1 MNDLKEINIS
11 AAPILIAGP
20 CSAESRQQLMAT
32 AAGLAPLGIDFFR
45 AGIWKPR
52 TRPGGFEGHGAV
64 ALQWLL
70 EVKKEYGLR
79 IATEV
84 GCAAHAELALE
95 NGVDLLWIGAR
106 TSASPFAVQEIAD
119 TIAGTDVPVLVKN
132 PVCTDLDLWIGA
144 VERLYL
150 RGVRRLGAI
159 HRGFKTPGD
168 NLYRNS
174 PHWEIAEAFRREMPD
189 LPLIC
194 DPSHMGGARNL
205 VEPLAEEALRRGYNG
220 LIIESHHCPDKALT
234 DAAQQITPEALA
246 HFLPKRSCSIL

>member
-20 CSAESRQQLMAT
+20 CSAESREQLLAT
-32 AAGLAPLGIDFFR
+32 AAGLAPLGIDFS
-45 AGIWKPR
+45 GP
-52 TRPGGFEGHGAV
+52 
-64 ALQWLL
+64 
-70 EVKKEYGLR
+70 EYGNPAPDPAVSKAMALLPCNGCLR
-79 IATEV
+79 SRKVIV
-84 GCAAHAELALE
+84 CASLPKWAAPHAELALE

-144 VERLYL
+144 VERLYM

-168 NLYRNS
+168 TLYRNS
-174 PHWEIAEAFRREMPD
+174 PLWEIADDFRREMPD
-189 LPLIC
+189 LPMIC
-194 DPSHMGGARNL
+194 DPSHMGGARKL
-205 VEPLAEEALRRGYNG
+205 VEPLARAALRRGYNG
-220 LIIESHHCPDKALT
+220 LIIESHHSPDNALT

-246 HFLPKRSCSIL
+246 HFLPKRSASIL